1 MFSNEHSTKRRL
13 NVIREREKVT
23 SSCSYKCTRPSYNYR
38 EKKTNSKICI
48 IYDHDFFIYL
58 FIFRENLFEGV
69 NVTVARGKKWRYSR
83 RGMLAIV
90 FF

>member
-1 MFSNEHSTKRRL
+1 
-13 NVIREREKVT
+13 
-23 SSCSYKCTRPSYNYR
+23 
-38 EKKTNSKICI
+38 
-48 IYDHDFFIYL
+48 
-58 FIFRENLFEGV
+58 LFEGV